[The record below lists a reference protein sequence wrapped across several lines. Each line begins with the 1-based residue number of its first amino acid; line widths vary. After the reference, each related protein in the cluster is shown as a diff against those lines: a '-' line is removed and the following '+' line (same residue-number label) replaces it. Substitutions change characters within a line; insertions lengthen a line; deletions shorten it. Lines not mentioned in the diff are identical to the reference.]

1 MCRVRRQGIENLAQV
16 KGPAL
21 FISNH
26 VTDVD
31 AALIMSALPA
41 RWRSQLAIAMSG
53 EILRSW
59 RYPPESTGWV
69 SRLRLRL
76 QYALLAALF
85 NVFSLPMQTG
95 FRHSFKYAG
104 QAMDDGWSILI
115 FPEGRETKDGQ
126 MQPFMAGIGLL
137 AAQLN
142 APVVPIKLIGLFEL
156 KLQRR
161 FFVRPG
167 TVTVRFGKPIE
178 FPADQTPTQI
188 THELESRVASL

>member
-1 MCRVRRQGIENLAQV
+1 
-16 KGPAL
+16 
-21 FISNH
+21 
-26 VTDVD
+26 
-31 AALIMSALPA
+31 
-41 RWRSQLAIAMSG
+41 MSG

-69 SRLRLRL
+69 TRLRLKL

-95 FRHSFKYAG
+95 FRHSFNYAG

-156 KLQRR
+156 KQLCR
-161 FFVRPG
+161 FFARPG
-167 TVTVRFGKPIE
+167 KVTVRFGKPIE

-188 THELESRVASL
+188 THALESGVVSL